1 MDILYIFL
9 FLCCYCIFSGAKSP
23 ASYISKVTPALQ
35 DRSNQALIDGSM
47 LKRPTPASGGSTPAT
62 ESGVAALK
70 RRKLPDWMTDSA
82 AKADHMKKKMKTNS
96 LFK

>member
-1 MDILYIFL
+1 
-9 FLCCYCIFSGAKSP
+9 
-23 ASYISKVTPALQ
+23 
-35 DRSNQALIDGSM
+35 M